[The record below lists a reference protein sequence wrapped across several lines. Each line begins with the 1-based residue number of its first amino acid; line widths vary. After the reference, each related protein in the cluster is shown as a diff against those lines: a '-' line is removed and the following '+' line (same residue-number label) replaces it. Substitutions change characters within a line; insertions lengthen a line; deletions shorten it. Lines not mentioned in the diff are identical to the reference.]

1 MRIAVI
7 GADGQ
12 LGRDLIQALQG
23 DEVAPLVYPGFD
35 ITDPAGVRRTLEELA
50 PDTVINT
57 AAFHRVDECEDDPW
71 PALRLNAIA
80 VRDLSLVARELG
92 FRLVHFSTDYVFDGR
107 KTSPYVEDDAPNPLS
122 AYGVSKL
129 AGEYFIRSLV
139 DKYFLVRTCG
149 LYGLAGSKDKGYNF
163 VDRIISLAGE
173 GKTVR
178 VVDDQRVTPTS
189 TAELAERLSALI
201 RTDRYGLYH
210 LTNEGSCT
218 WFEFAREILSLTG
231 REARLEPVESRA
243 VAGAK
248 ARRPLYSVLEN
259 RRAKEIGLPDFS
271 PWREALRDYL
281 KRKGYLG

>member
-12 LGRDLIQALQG
+12 LGTDLVQALRG
-23 DEVAPLVYPGFD
+23 DEVAPLFHPGFD
-35 ITDPAGVRRTLEELA
+35 ITDPAGARRTLEKLA

-71 PALRLNAIA
+71 AALRLNAIA
-80 VRDLSLVARELG
+80 VRDLALAARELG
-92 FRLVHFSTDYVFDGR
+92 FRLVHFSTDYVFDGG
-107 KTSPYVEDDAPNPLS
+107 KNSPYVEDDAPNPLS
-122 AYGVSKL
+122 VYGVSKL
-129 AGEYFIRSLV
+129 AGEYFVRALLDRS
-139 DKYFLVRTCG
+139 FLVRTCG
-149 LYGLAGSKDKGYNF
+149 LYGLAGSKEKGYNF

-173 GKTVR
+173 GRRVR

-189 TAELAERLSALI
+189 TAELAERLSVLI

-218 WFEFAREILSLTG
+218 WFEFAREIFSLLG
-231 REARLEPVESRA
+231 REARLEPIDSGA
-243 VAGAK
+243 LYAK
-248 ARRPLYSVLEN
+248 ARRPRYSVLEN
-259 RRAKEIGLPDFS
+259 KRAKEIGLPDFS

-281 KRKGYLG
+281 QRKGYLS